1 MPRAWLRYDVV
12 ERVLAGLRP
21 RTVLELGCGQGSM
34 GARLARR
41 AEYVGVEPD
50 PTSFALAR
58 TRVGAAGGA
67 VVQGDHTAVPAG
79 SSYDLVCAFEVLEHM
94 RDDAAVLAEWT
105 RFVRPGG
112 HLMLSV
118 PAFQRRFGPMD
129 ERVGHYRRYGP
140 EELAAR
146 LVERR
151 AERPRVTVYGW
162 PLGYLLEAV
171 RNRADRPKLAAG
183 RPVVPAGTDGGERP
197 HVPGARAG
205 GRPGGPGR
213 HPPVPLPAAGP
224 APPRRR
230 PGRGGHPPGR
240 VAEHPDHLVRCPRA
254 SARSG
259 PPAAPSPR

>member
-1 MPRAWLRYDVV
+1 MTRVATPAPAPPLMPRAWLRYDVV

-146 LVERR
+146 LVG
-151 AERPRVTVYGW
+151 AGLERPRVTVYGW

-171 RNRADRPKLAAG
+171 RNRADRPKLAAAG
-183 RPVVPAGTDGGERP
+183 RLSPQERTAASGRTYQAPGLAVGLAVQVGTLPFRYLQRVQPRRGVGLVAVATRPAG
-197 HVPGARAG
+197 
-205 GRPGGPGR
+205 
-213 HPPVPLPAAGP
+213 
-224 APPRRR
+224 
-230 PGRGGHPPGR
+230 
-240 VAEHPDHLVRCPRA
+240 
-254 SARSG
+254 
-259 PPAAPSPR
+259 